1 MIFIHVTHFL
11 NADCLEY
18 FPRWFVSLQPLIE
31 AQDGF
36 LNIGYKINLDQTAAE
51 IILTFAS
58 EPQLNAWAKS
68 EKHRK
73 IIGQINN
80 YRTKPYSVTR
90 EEFVPKNSSKSLGSV
105 G

>member
-1 MIFIHVTHFL
+1 MIFVHVTHFL
-11 NADCLEY
+11 NADGLEY

-36 LNIGYKINLDQTAAE
+36 LNIGYKINLEQSAAE
-51 IILTFAS
+51 IILIFAS
-58 EPQLNAWAKS
+58 EPQLNAWAQS
-68 EKHRK
+68 ESHHK
-73 IIGQINN
+73 IVGQLNQ
-80 YRTKPYSVTR
+80 YRTTPYKVTR